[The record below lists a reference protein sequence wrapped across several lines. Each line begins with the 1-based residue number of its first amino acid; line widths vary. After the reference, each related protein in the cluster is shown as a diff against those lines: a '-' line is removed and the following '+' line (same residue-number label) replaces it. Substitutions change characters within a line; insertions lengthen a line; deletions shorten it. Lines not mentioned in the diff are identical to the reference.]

1 MGFKKT
7 LYKRYSIV
15 FIASVVFVSV
25 IIIYFTQ
32 KILSDELKEKCNLIA
47 SILSTVTADAV
58 LTYDYVTLERYINEL
73 IKKNDFAKIK
83 ITKSDGTLVAEVES
97 EKKIKH
103 VYNLEYPVMIDNDR
117 IGTIYISYSRD
128 KVDRVLINIIIGSIL
143 FVLLIH
149 FFGLFINNK
158 LIDQLIFKPIKTLT
172 EATQEIKKGNYE
184 FKIDTGTKDEFS
196 ELADAMNKMSE
207 TIKQTFNEITLNKSK
222 LEAIVENIADGIF
235 VTDLDE
241 RIIEFNK
248 SAEKITGYKKE
259 EVLGR
264 FCEEIFKTDLCHET
278 CALRNKNKIIINK
291 ESTFITKDGN
301 QRIASVSSAL
311 IKDNDGNIIAG
322 VQTFKDITEEK
333 EQQATY
339 FHTEKM
345 VTIGEMAS
353 AIAHEVNNPL
363 SNIIGYSKLL
373 IINKNLSY
381 EEMLDKLKII
391 NEQALKAA
399 NIVQEL
405 LNFSRRSDRKKQIF
419 NIEELIKNIIKI
431 TSIYSY
437 NKDISIKLETTED
450 NFLMKHDPT
459 KLEQV
464 IFNLVLNSIHAIEQ
478 KGEIIIKLSKDN
490 KFIIIEVID
499 NGKGIEDKHIKDIF
513 QPFFTTKP
521 KGKGTGLG
529 LFIVKTIIKELGG
542 EITVQSKIDHGT
554 TFRILIPEQ
563 T

>member
-196 ELADAMNKMSE
+196 ELADAMNKMSK